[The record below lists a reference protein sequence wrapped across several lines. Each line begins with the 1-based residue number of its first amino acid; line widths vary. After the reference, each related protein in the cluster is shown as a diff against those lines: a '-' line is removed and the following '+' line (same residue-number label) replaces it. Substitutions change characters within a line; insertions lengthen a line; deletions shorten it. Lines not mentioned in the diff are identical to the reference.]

1 MTKKVINTPSKAP
14 GADETW
20 PQETLETVAAGWTP
34 VKTLEVRRKRP
45 CWMMCLCIPFP
56 ARALSCALLAP
67 TRQSYR
73 RTDLAVQHGC
83 QQRFCAEQEV
93 DTENCVEEDVPMDSE
108 EHEEEITPE
117 PRALPFCVRARV
129 HLAAFISPTP
139 CPYVCACQSIQ
150 VSSLWSQDPVVRR
163 KS

>member
-1 MTKKVINTPSKAP
+1 LQIESQVAAVTKKVINTPSKAP

-83 QQRFCAEQEV
+83 QQRFCEEQEV

-117 PRALPFCVRARV
+117 PRALP
-129 HLAAFISPTP
+129 SS
-139 CPYVCACQSIQ
+139 VCAQ
-150 VSSLWSQDPVVRR
+150 VCIWLHSFHPHHVRTYVHVNLYR
-163 KS
+163 

>member
-1 MTKKVINTPSKAP
+1 MQIESQVAAVTKKVINTPSKAP

-56 ARALSCALLAP
+56 ARSLSCALLAP

-108 EHEEEITPE
+108 EHEEGEGP
-117 PRALPFCVRARV
+117 
-129 HLAAFISPTP
+129 
-139 CPYVCACQSIQ
+139 
-150 VSSLWSQDPVVRR
+150 SLFYRDGRR
-163 KS
+163 KLHPEVDDESSESEGGDVAFAD